1 MAAITS
7 ALIAI
12 AGVVLGWIAIE
23 IACKPCLER
32 GREAIDRSLNPDY
45 DPDDEENN
53 AAARAPLISN
63 PDDIDAKAG
72 DSSSALTT
80 AVKGVWIPHNVFGLL
95 SSGHIVV
102 ASDLPPFSLCLPMLA
117 SVLPLDQISSPLSP
131 DSSLLFWTTC

>member
-45 DPDDEENN
+45 DPDDDNDRN
-53 AAARAPLISN
+53 ARAPLIVA
-63 PDDIDAKAG
+63 PDPVDPEPKTVVVDDDAP
-72 DSSSALTT
+72 
-80 AVKGVWIPHNVFGLL
+80 AVPSKI
-95 SSGHIVV
+95 
-102 ASDLPPFSLCLPMLA
+102 A
-117 SVLPLDQISSPLSP
+117 
-131 DSSLLFWTTC
+131 

>member
-45 DPDDEENN
+45 DPDDDRDGT
-53 AAARAPLISN
+53 ARAPLIAPN
-63 PDDIDAKAG
+63 P
-72 DSSSALTT
+72 
-80 AVKGVWIPHNVFGLL
+80 
-95 SSGHIVV
+95 
-102 ASDLPPFSLCLPMLA
+102 
-117 SVLPLDQISSPLSP
+117 SP
-131 DSSLLFWTTC
+131 DPVDSDPKRVDDAPAVPSKIA